1 MVATIRARH
10 TECPVEVLWIDASH
24 FTNAPY
30 VQRGWYRKGTQ
41 AKVPPCQAPKRHA
54 VRGLASPAPALLLAT
69 GRAGDVQDVPGIS
82 PPTPPAV
89 SRGAAPRAPR
99 QCPDAP
105 KSSGQTLSQAA
116 RVG

>member
-1 MVATIRARH
+1 MRPTLPMH
-10 TECPVEVLWIDASH
+10 PTS
-24 FTNAPY
+24 NA
-30 VQRGWYRKGTQ
+30 GGI
-41 AKVPPCQAPKRHA
+41 AKAHKPKSPPCQAPKRHA

-99 QCPDAP
+99 QGQDAP
-105 KSSGQTLSQAA
+105 KASGQTLSQAA